1 MSTLMQA
8 VRSSLLLSP
17 EVNRLTSVRRFNCL
31 FSQGQHAEAMF
42 IIEEGL
48 VKQTRTNQGGDRI
61 ILAMCGPGDI
71 VGEEALGGAA
81 STYAA
86 DAEVLTPATLY
97 KIPRETLS
105 RMVHKD
111 VEFAG
116 LLIDFLLKR
125 RQTLAEKV
133 ELLEIRWPS
142 GAVDMLKDLKAN
154 QVIFVKEG
162 AGIVRTMQFDAA
174 KSGKS

>member
-1 MSTLMQA
+1 MSTLMQT

-17 EVNRLTSVRRFNCL
+17 EVTRLTSVRRFNCM
-31 FSQGQHAEAMF
+31 FSQGQPAEAMF

-86 DAEVLTPATLY
+86 DAEVLTPRDPVSDSARNA
-97 KIPRETLS
+97 KP
-105 RMVHKD
+105 D
-111 VEFAG
+111 G
-116 LLIDFLLKR
+116 
-125 RQTLAEKV
+125 
-133 ELLEIRWPS
+133 PS
-142 GAVDMLKDLKAN
+142 GRRVRQPAHRLPPQAPPNAGREGGAAVP
-154 QVIFVKEG
+154 
-162 AGIVRTMQFDAA
+162 
-174 KSGKS
+174 S